1 MEFLSFIFLITSL
14 WMLQTRNITK
24 SVYLLILQSLSLSIL
39 MIGIPMISLGYD
51 FNLFHS
57 AIAAMLT
64 FFVKVVFLP
73 FIILRVNKK
82 LRSNDLVPM
91 NMSQG
96 LSLLIGIFL
105 IGFSHIL
112 NSSGFFSTSHLSSG
126 YSFFAISSILIG
138 CFYMLSHRALLCQ
151 IIGIIVMEN
160 GIFLYSVSLTNG
172 MPLIFEFGT
181 FFDLLI
187 GVLVMG
193 IMTNYIHGLFES
205 TDTENLTELKG

>member
-1 MEFLSFIFLITSL
+1 MDFLCFIFLISSL
-14 WMLQTRNITK
+14 WMLSTRNITK
-24 SVYLLILQSLSLSIL
+24 SVYLLIFQSLALSIL
-39 MIGIPMISLGYD
+39 MIGIPMFSMGYE
-51 FNLFHS
+51 FNFFHS
-57 AIAAMLT
+57 AIAALLT
-64 FFVKVVFLP
+64 FFVKVVLLP
-73 FIILRVNKK
+73 LIILRVNRK

-91 NMSQG
+91 NMPQG

-105 IGFSHIL
+105 IGFSQIL
-112 NSSGFFSTSHLSSG
+112 NSSGFFSISHLSSV
-126 YSFFAISSILIG
+126 YSFYAISSILIG

-181 FFDLLI
+181 FFDLLV
-187 GVLVMG
+187 GGLVMG

-205 TDTENLTELKG
+205 TDTENLSELKG